1 MVSEAPSLGDKEAPL
16 RWGGWAEEAEGTGA
30 KPWRAGPAGR
40 PVRLPMYQL
49 LHQLGVL
56 PRLLG
61 MGTGSQLLP
70 KQHSKIRLPSSS
82 MHLFGKDFSE
92 ATSVKRPLLQN
103 WDLELKF
110 TL

>member
-1 MVSEAPSLGDKEAPL
+1 MG
-16 RWGGWAEEAEGTGA
+16 RMGRGGRGHGSKAVES
-30 KPWRAGPAGR
+30 RAGR

-70 KQHSKIRLPSSS
+70 KQHSKMGLPSSS

-92 ATSVKRPLLQN
+92 ATSVKRPLFQN